1 MTKVSSNKGAK
12 KLAKLLFLILGL
24 ALFINGIIST
34 HFSGMGLGVILTYI
48 FALVL
53 ILNFISIQFMN
64 KRFVTFVCHLILF
77 IFVLM
82 LVYSGF
88 VYSYGKDDTVTY
100 KEDAVIV
107 LGTTVLG
114 DQPCADLEKRLE
126 ATIEYN
132 KKNPDALIIVTGGQG
147 TDENKSEAYVMNKY
161 LSNAGI
167 NKSQIIMED
176 KATSTVENF
185 KYSIEILN
193 SEIGSDP
200 KVAYISNDFH
210 IFRAGIL
217 ANEAGIND
225 ATHYHGNTPWYM
237 IIPNGLRES
246 VVTIKMWL
254 ID

>member
-24 ALFINGIIST
+24 ALFINGIIAT

-88 VYSYGKDDTVTY
+88 VYTYGKDDTVTY

-185 KYSIEILN
+185 KYSAEILN
-193 SEIGSDP
+193 REIGSEP

-217 ANEAGIND
+217 ANEADIND
-225 ATHYHGNTPWYM
+225 ATHYHGDTPCYM

>member
-64 KRFVTFVCHLILF
+64 KRFVAFVCHLILF

-88 VYSYGKDDTVTY
+88 VYTYGKDDTVTY

-126 ATIEYN
+126 VLES
-132 KKNPDALIIVTGGQG
+132 KV
-147 TDENKSEAYVMNKY
+147 KSVPWH
-161 LSNAGI
+161 
-167 NKSQIIMED
+167 QC
-176 KATSTVENF
+176 
-185 KYSIEILN
+185 
-193 SEIGSDP
+193 P
-200 KVAYISNDFH
+200 
-210 IFRAGIL
+210 IF
-217 ANEAGIND
+217 
-225 ATHYHGNTPWYM
+225 
-237 IIPNGLRES
+237 
-246 VVTIKMWL
+246 
-254 ID
+254 